1 MRNKQWKPKV
11 TVWIGESFPEH
22 QTSFDVFIKRRV
34 YGIFQKMLPY
44 SVDIGTVYQMWFG

>member
-1 MRNKQWKPKV
+1 MEAEGDGMDRRKLPRTPNV
-11 TVWIGESFPEH
+11 I
-22 QTSFDVFIKRRV
+22 DVFIKRRV